1 MKKYGSNGEFKKA
14 LEKSLGHTIS
24 NKIFNELMFDRHPP
38 FSSTDL
44 QEVLSDFGIES
55 ELHVTRTIPEIINA
69 IAEEVTLWQ
78 EINLHLLEPQ
88 LREVRQAMFGSPKHL
103 SIKKANALID
113 DFLKSEDQ
121 PVRAA
126 YVHLFIERS
135 ITAQDMTRYFSELKP
150 NEYECLLAVMAL
162 IMNRS
167 YLSGVEAL
175 WYFLTGQRIVAVGIF
190 NPTITLVSYRL
201 VQYLQ
206 HGGRPTRSLLSPKEK
221 ALLQLTFTSQ
231 GKPSPV
237 KLWPVWN
244 KQNPKWAYDSWRM
257 FWKDFQRAKRRLL
270 KTYDMAYETEKMQ
283 LQDPEHFWEKW
294 KTIANST

>member
-1 MKKYGSNGEFKKA
+1 MFDSNKELKNA
-14 LEKSLGHTIS
+14 AEYSLGHAIS
-24 NKIFNELMFDRHPP
+24 DKLFKELTKDWNPP
-38 FSSTDL
+38 Y
-44 QEVLSDFGIES
+44 S
-55 ELHVTRTIPEIINA
+55 ELDLYEILIHIGGTAKKTGRKILPEIINA
-69 IAEEVTLWQ
+69 IAEELTLWQ
-78 EINLHLLEPQ
+78 EIKLHFLEPQ
-88 LREVRQAMFGSPKHL
+88 LREVRQAMFGSQNL
-103 SIKKANALID
+103 LDKKEAKALIEN
-113 DFLKSEDQ
+113 FMKSEDQ
-121 PVRAA
+121 QVRAA
-126 YVHLFIERS
+126 YVHLLIERS

-150 NEYECLLAVMAL
+150 NKYECLLAVMAL

-175 WYFLTGQRIVAVGIF
+175 WYFLTEQRIVAVGIF

-206 HGGRPTRSLLSPKEK
+206 HGGRPARSLLSPKEK

-270 KTYDMAYETEKMQ
+270 KTYDMAYEAEKIQTE
-283 LQDPEHFWEKW
+283 DPEHFWEKW
-294 KTIANST
+294 QSIVNSM